1 MENSRYIV
9 NALPRNFGK
18 TQYVQKQ
25 AEETTDSYIINKD
38 NFYGETTTPIS
49 MNPADAVPTV
59 PHKKSRK
66 HALNFNTENTNTQM
80 VCELYAQ
87 GKIDKKGWSLMSPA
101 LRKMCERYAA
111 KKKRESKRK

>member
-1 MENSRYIV
+1 MKENS
-9 NALPRNFGK
+9 G
-18 TQYVQKQ
+18 
-25 AEETTDSYIINKD
+25 YIIDNLDTTATSNNGTKVTTETFPSLNIPPYYPIEASSNKKQ
-38 NFYGETTTPIS
+38 
-49 MNPADAVPTV
+49 
-59 PHKKSRK
+59 HK

-111 KKKRESKRK
+111 KRKRESKRK

>member
-1 MENSRYIV
+1 MKENS
-9 NALPRNFGK
+9 G
-18 TQYVQKQ
+18 
-25 AEETTDSYIINKD
+25 YIID
-38 NFYGETTTPIS
+38 NFDTTATSNNGPKVATTETFPSLNIPPYDTSTTPS
-49 MNPADAVPTV
+49 N
-59 PHKKSRK
+59 KKQRK

-111 KKKRESKRK
+111 KKKRETKRK